1 MPALAYRAYNDC
13 WRMNCLMCALETLPL
28 PTIALIN
35 GPAFGGGL
43 EIALACDY
51 RVAIG
56 QECPKL
62 SCPEVK
68 LGVLPGTG
76 TSLALSLASDCH

>member
-1 MPALAYRAYNDC
+1 
-13 WRMNCLMCALETLPL
+13 MCALETLPL

-35 GPAFGGGL
+35 GPALGAGL
-43 EIALACDY
+43 EITLSCDY

-56 QECPKL
+56 QKYPKL

-68 LGVLPGTG
+68 LGVLPGIG
-76 TSLALSLASDCH
+76 KSCFNGGGGWFM

>member
-1 MPALAYRAYNDC
+1 
-13 WRMNCLMCALETLPL
+13 MCALETLPL

-35 GPAFGGGL
+35 GPALGGGL

-56 QECPKL
+56 HEFPKL
-62 SCPEVK
+62 SFPEVK
-68 LGVLPGTG
+68 LGVLPGIG
-76 TSLALSLASDCH
+76 KSC